1 MNNRFLWAGIIGGL
15 AAAAVYFLTKN
26 LTIMLSAGAAAFA
39 VFSVLMKPA
48 KDQDPMSVILNETK
62 TADSILSEGELNL
75 KTAVSAAS
83 KIDDE
88 TIQKKAYEIC
98 SSMLKIL
105 QELRMRPNKIPSV
118 RKFLNYYLPTLTEIL
133 NKFERIEENNAA
145 DAETQRKVTEYLTAI
160 ENATKKLHANMF
172 EDELLDMSV
181 DMEIMTQSVKEE
193 GLLEDE
199 NQIQL
204 PSNG

>member
-1 MNNRFLWAGIIGGL
+1 MKNRFLWAGIIGGL

-48 KDQDPMSVILNETK
+48 KNQDPTGMILSETK
-62 TADSILSEGELNL
+62 TADSILSEGELYL
-75 KTAVSAAS
+75 KDAVRAAS
-83 KIDDE
+83 KINNAA
-88 TIQKKAYEIC
+88 IQNKAYEIC

-105 QELRMRPNKIPSV
+105 QELRTHPNKIPSV
-118 RKFLNYYLPTLTEIL
+118 RKFLNYYLPTLTGIL

-145 DAETQRKVTEYLTAI
+145 DAATQKKVTEYLISI

-172 EDELLDMSV
+172 EDELLDMTI

-193 GLLEDE
+193 GLIEDE
-199 NQIQL
+199 NKMKL
-204 PSNG
+204 PSEG